1 MWAYLLYG
9 WLTFYLLISVLPL
22 STGIILFLRGRQT
35 DNLREP
41 AWSYLMRGSYDFLVV
56 LVVMTLYKWEV
67 LDAFWSI
74 MLLGVLSWPEAAYL
88 FLRRNGCFGLKAG

>member
-1 MWAYLLYG
+1 MGIFTLWMADILPSDKRSTSKYWDY
-9 WLTFYLLISVLPL
+9 TF
-22 STGIILFLRGRQT
+22 STGAPN

-41 AWSYLMRGSYDFLVV
+41 AWSYLMRGCYDFLVV